1 VLRTRYKTYLDDRIR
16 HKSFLFIH
24 YELEIGGRETQTP
37 GLQQVYAQAYL
48 NGRSQLK
55 FRQIKAPRLCQP
67 QFGAALVHLPDLG
80 LIVWAFPNDPH
91 LFHLPAAVDR
101 EQIKSHLPYAYL
113 PAGFDGPED
122 IAGAEV
128 AVIRYKPEVR
138 CTIRYHLRRKGPGTP
153 EAVTL
158 YGKTYA
164 THKGKE
170 IYSHIESL
178 WRQSRAGPHHFTVAQ
193 PLGYDETLQ
202 LVWQEALP
210 GLPLSNVLSPANYD
224 HFLRLAAWGL
234 ANLHQSALVLPCQI
248 TTGHLLAEIG
258 PSAAELMAA
267 LPEFKERLQLLLAYL
282 ERHEPGLTTLPDR
295 LIHRDFHIKQL
306 LVHEDNATLAIFDF
320 DDLATGDP
328 CQDIAFFLVDLHC
341 RDFAP
346 RLVAQMTT
354 TFCQA
359 YQSYID
365 RELPADRLRW
375 HLRLQFLAK
384 AHWYYKKKQL
394 ASRLKAH
401 IERIIALAEKEEG
414 GKEAT
419 HSAGGL

>member
-1 VLRTRYKTYLDDRIR
+1 
-16 HKSFLFIH
+16 
-24 YELEIGGRETQTP
+24 
-37 GLQQVYAQAYL
+37 
-48 NGRSQLK
+48 
-55 FRQIKAPRLCQP
+55 
-67 QFGAALVHLPDLG
+67 
-80 LIVWAFPNDPH
+80 
-91 LFHLPAAVDR
+91 VDR

-122 IAGAEV
+122 VAGVEV

-153 EAVTL
+153 ETVTL

-164 THKGKE
+164 THKGQE
-170 IYSHIESL
+170 IYGHIESL

-193 PLGYDETLQ
+193 PLGYDEALQ

-210 GLPLSNVLSPANYD
+210 GLPLSNVLSSANYD
-224 HFLRLAAWGL
+224 HFLRLAARGL
-234 ANLHQSALVLPCQI
+234 ANLHQSALVLPSRI
-248 TTGHLLAEIG
+248 TTSDLLAEIG
-258 PSAAELMAA
+258 PSVTELMVA

-282 ERHEPGLTTLPDR
+282 ERHEPGLTPYPDR

-306 LVHEDNATLAIFDF
+306 LVHEDNSTLAIFDF

-341 RDFAP
+341 RAFDP
-346 RLVAQMTT
+346 HLVALMAA

-359 YQSYID
+359 YQSSID
-365 RELPADRLRW
+365 RALPADRLKW

-394 ASRLKAH
+394 APRLKAH
-401 IERIIALAEKEEG
+401 IERIITLAEKEEG